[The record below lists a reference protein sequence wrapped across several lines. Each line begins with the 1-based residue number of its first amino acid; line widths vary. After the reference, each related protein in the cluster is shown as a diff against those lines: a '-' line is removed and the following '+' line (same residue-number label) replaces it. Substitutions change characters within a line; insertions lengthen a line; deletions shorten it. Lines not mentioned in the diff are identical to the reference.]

1 MTHSDDKNK
10 LLFDNLIMRLLRD
23 DECDK
28 YSLPGVITADEYT
41 ALLFA
46 QKRIAQPHNIQNHS
60 VTKTV
65 TIPLDNTPIPIVIGH
80 DEAIKSN
87 LDASPTS
94 TNQDA
99 DTAAVPLKNEEPPSD
114 LIRELLDLSVL
125 STPVFLPDIKLGL
138 DFGTAYSKACM
149 IKVDGDDEQIL
160 DLALGIYAGEDDLEM
175 PVHSSLFIDPDGKL
189 YFGPIAVE
197 KSLEARAKGLN
208 VSRID
213 SIKSFLIDEDRVT
226 IDDSP
231 LEKVFNPT
239 DVKIS
244 KAALLTFYLG
254 YLLNLVRE
262 VASESH
268 NIDISEVQQRVSL
281 PCYKGDHR
289 AKVVSEISK
298 LFAFGEVLGKSFK
311 SEWEDGFEM
320 QVVVDLYEWMRLNIS
335 LSSPYIETF
344 LEEPLAVAGS
354 RLAIKGRSVG
364 NVCMVVDV
372 GAGTTDFTMFEIFA
386 NSKKYNIVATEVKGS
401 EYGVPVAGDKL
412 DRILLAYILTEAGI
426 GRDNEHY
433 KEVVLS
439 LRLDIRNYKERL
451 FKHNSLSY
459 SLPNGITGQV
469 KLGDFMQ
476 EKSVRDYTQELKQ
489 AFIHVLESI
498 HPSWI
503 KTKIRTKNT
512 QSKLPVILTGGGA
525 DLPMVKNLSKGAIE
539 VAGYSIELFPSPI
552 VPKWIDDNY
561 DGEIIVRYPQLA
573 VAIGGAK
580 QFVIEKTGIQKVFE

>member
-1 MTHSDDKNK
+1 MTHGYDKNK

-23 DECDK
+23 ESCDK

-46 QKRIAQPHNIQNHS
+46 QKRISHTQDIENHS
-60 VTKTV
+60 VTKGED
-65 TIPLDNTPIPIVIGH
+65 ISLDNMSTPIDVGS

-87 LDASPTS
+87 LEVSSSSVNVGDENDMGTLIS
-94 TNQDA
+94 
-99 DTAAVPLKNEEPPSD
+99 EESASD
-114 LIRELLDLSVL
+114 LIANILDLSVL
-125 STPVFLPDIKLGL
+125 DTPKFAPDIKLGL

-149 IKVDGDDEQIL
+149 IKVNGDDEQIL
-160 DLALGIYAGEDDLEM
+160 DLALGIHAGEDSLEM

-197 KSLEARAKGLN
+197 KSLDARAKGLK

-231 LEKVFNPT
+231 LEKIFNPT
-239 DVKIS
+239 DVDIS
-244 KAALLTFYLG
+244 KAALLTFFLG

-262 VASESH
+262 VAVESH
-268 NIDISEVQQRVSL
+268 NLDISEVQQRVSL

-311 SEWEDGFEM
+311 SEWEDGFEI
-320 QVVVDLYEWMRLNIS
+320 QVVVDLYEWMRRNIS
-335 LSSPYIETF
+335 VSSPYIETF

-354 RLAIKGRSVG
+354 RLGLKDRAVG

-386 NSKKYNIVATEVKGS
+386 NSKKYNIVATEIKGS

-412 DRILLAYILTEAGI
+412 DRILLAYILKDAGV
-426 GRDNEHY
+426 GRDNEQY
-433 KEVVLS
+433 QEVVLS

-451 FKHNSLSY
+451 FTHNSLTY

-469 KLGDFMQ
+469 ILSDFML
-476 EKSVRDYTQELKQ
+476 EKSVRDYTLELKH
-489 AFIHVLESI
+489 AFSHVLESI

-503 KTKIRTKNT
+503 KTKIRTKNM

-525 DLPMVKNLSKGAIE
+525 DLPMVKNLSKGTIE
-539 VAGYSIELFPSPI
+539 VAGYSVELFPSPI
-552 VPKWIDDNY
+552 VPKWIEDNY
-561 DGEIIVRYPQLA
+561 EGEIIVRYPQLA

>member
-1 MTHSDDKNK
+1 M
-10 LLFDNLIMRLLRD
+10 L
-23 DECDK
+23 
-28 YSLPGVITADEYT
+28 A
-41 ALLFA
+41 
-46 QKRIAQPHNIQNHS
+46 
-60 VTKTV
+60 
-65 TIPLDNTPIPIVIGH
+65 
-80 DEAIKSN
+80 
-87 LDASPTS
+87 
-94 TNQDA
+94 
-99 DTAAVPLKNEEPPSD
+99 
-114 LIRELLDLSVL
+114 
-125 STPVFLPDIKLGL
+125 TPVFLPDIKLGL

-268 NIDISEVQQRVSL
+268 NIDISEVKQRVSL

-335 LSSPYIETF
+335 ISSPYIETF

-354 RLAIKGRSVG
+354 RLAIKGRSAG

-412 DRILLAYILTEAGI
+412 DKILLAYILTEAGI

-476 EKSVRDYTQELKQ
+476 EKSVRDYTRELKQ

-498 HPSWI
+498 HP
-503 KTKIRTKNT
+503 
-512 QSKLPVILTGGGA
+512 
-525 DLPMVKNLSKGAIE
+525 
-539 VAGYSIELFPSPI
+539 LF
-552 VPKWIDDNY
+552 
-561 DGEIIVRYPQLA
+561 L
-573 VAIGGAK
+573 
-580 QFVIEKTGIQKVFE
+580 